1 MPSAGARRYDLPQN
15 RATVAMVRAS
25 HIVEEGKAAMKM
37 QGRFG
42 LATAVLLVVPTFSQ
56 AQRATGSFRAA
67 PSASASAPVVHNT
80 AVRAHS
86 GNRSAN
92 GHAVKSASAAHSAES
107 SLGASNFGQLGLGID
122 PLSSFGLDFA
132 HEIAI
137 RDAQLKAFI
146 DPATQQRLALA
157 ERRARRKPKNTNG
170 FIFLDGGGAYVLPA
184 EPGTD
189 LSPDADAQTTQDQGQ
204 DQEQGARQERVQQAS
219 KQQEQLEL
227 EANNARLAQ
236 EQSESLPD
244 EGQFTLILR
253 SGQEIEAVAF
263 TRVDDRIVYI
273 TTGGGR
279 HTVAVRE
286 LDVDATVRL
295 NQERGT
301 PLQIPL

>member
-1 MPSAGARRYDLPQN
+1 MR
-15 RATVAMVRAS
+15 
-25 HIVEEGKAAMKM
+25 M

-42 LATAVLLVVPTFSQ
+42 LATAVLLVIPTFCQ

-67 PSASASAPVVHNT
+67 PSAPASAPVVHNT
-80 AVRAHS
+80 AVRAHI
-86 GNRSAN
+86 GNRPAN
-92 GHAVKSASAAHSAES
+92 GHTVKPASAAHFADS
-107 SLGASNFGQLGLGID
+107 SLGVSNFGPLGLGID
-122 PLSSFGLDFA
+122 PLSTQQILNPLSSFGLDFEHA
-132 HEIAI
+132 IAI

-157 ERRARRKPKNTNG
+157 ERRGRRKPKTTNG

-184 EPGTD
+184 EAGTD
-189 LSPDADAQTTQDQGQ
+189 LNPDADAQTAQDQGQ
-204 DQEQGARQERVQQAS
+204 DQEQGARQERAQQAS
-219 KQQEQLEL
+219 KQQEQQLEL
-227 EANNARLAQ
+227 DANNARLAQ

-244 EGQFTLILR
+244 EGEFTLILR

-273 TTGGGR
+273 TIGGGR
-279 HTVAVRE
+279 HTVALHE

>member
-1 MPSAGARRYDLPQN
+1 
-15 RATVAMVRAS
+15 
-25 HIVEEGKAAMKM
+25 VEEGKAAMKM

-42 LATAVLLVVPTFSQ
+42 LATAVLLVIPTFSQ
-56 AQRATGSFRAA
+56 AQRATGNFRAA
-67 PSASASAPVVHNT
+67 PSASASAPAVHNT

-86 GNRSAN
+86 GNRPAN
-92 GHAVKSASAAHSAES
+92 GHAVRPASAARSANS
-107 SLGASNFGQLGLGID
+107 SLGID
-122 PLSSFGLDFA
+122 PLSTQQILDPLSAFGFDFEHA
-132 HEIAI
+132 IAL

-157 ERRARRKPKNTNG
+157 ERRARRKPKNGNG
-170 FIFLDGGGAYVLPA
+170 FIFLDGGGAYVLAA

-189 LSPDADAQTTQDQGQ
+189 LSPDADAQAAQDQGQ
-204 DQEQGARQERVQQAS
+204 DQEQGTRQERAQQAS
-219 KQQEQLEL
+219 QQELLEL
-227 EANNARLAQ
+227 EAKNARLAQ

-244 EGQFTLILR
+244 EGEFTLILR

-263 TRVDDRIVYI
+263 THVDDRIVYI

>member
-1 MPSAGARRYDLPQN
+1 
-15 RATVAMVRAS
+15 
-25 HIVEEGKAAMKM
+25 MKM

-42 LATAVLLVVPTFSQ
+42 LATAVLLVIPTFSQ
-56 AQRATGSFRAA
+56 AQRATGNFRAA
-67 PSASASAPVVHNT
+67 PSASASAPAVHNT

-86 GNRSAN
+86 GNRPVN
-92 GHAVKSASAAHSAES
+92 GRAVRPASAARSANS
-107 SLGASNFGQLGLGID
+107 SLGID
-122 PLSSFGLDFA
+122 PLSTQQILDPLSAFGLDFEHA
-132 HEIAI
+132 IAL

-157 ERRARRKPKNTNG
+157 ERRARRKPKATNG
-170 FIFLDGGGAYVLPA
+170 FIFLDGGGAYVLPV
-184 EPGTD
+184 EPGVD
-189 LSPDADAQTTQDQGQ
+189 LNTDADSQAAQQQGQDQGQ
-204 DQEQGARQERVQQAS
+204 NQGQNGQVASQERVPQESQQQA
-219 KQQEQLEL
+219 QL
-227 EANNARLAQ
+227 EANNERLAL

-244 EGQFTLILR
+244 EGEFTLVLR

-301 PLQIPL
+301 PLQILL

>member
-1 MPSAGARRYDLPQN
+1 
-15 RATVAMVRAS
+15 
-25 HIVEEGKAAMKM
+25 VEEGKAAMKM

-42 LATAVLLVVPTFSQ
+42 LATAVLLVIPTFSQ
-56 AQRATGSFRAA
+56 AQRATGDFRAA
-67 PSASASAPVVHNT
+67 PSASASAPAVHNT

-86 GNRSAN
+86 GNRPAN
-92 GHAVKSASAAHSAES
+92 GHGVRPASAARSANS
-107 SLGASNFGQLGLGID
+107 SLGID
-122 PLSSFGLDFA
+122 PLSTQQILDPLSAFGFDFA
-132 HEIAI
+132 HAIAM
-137 RDAQLKAFI
+137 RDEQLKAFI

-157 ERRARRKPKNTNG
+157 ERRARRKPKNGNG

-189 LSPDADAQTTQDQGQ
+189 LNPDADAQTAQDQGQ
-204 DQEQGARQERVQQAS
+204 DQEQGTRQERAQQAS
-219 KQQEQLEL
+219 QQERLEL
-227 EANNARLAQ
+227 EAKNARLAQ
-236 EQSESLPD
+236 EQSQSLPD
-244 EGQFTLILR
+244 EGEFTLILR

-279 HTVAVRE
+279 HTVAVRD

>member
-1 MPSAGARRYDLPQN
+1 
-15 RATVAMVRAS
+15 MVRAS

-42 LATAVLLVVPTFSQ
+42 LATAVLLVIPTFSQ
-56 AQRATGSFRAA
+56 AQRAAGNFRAA
-67 PSASASAPVVHNT
+67 TSAPVSAPIVHNT

-86 GNRSAN
+86 GNRPGS
-92 GHAVKSASAAHSAES
+92 GHAVKPASAAHSADS
-107 SLGASNFGQLGLGID
+107 SLGASNFGPLGLGID
-122 PLSSFGLDFA
+122 PLSSFGLDFEHA
-132 HEIAI
+132 IAI

-157 ERRARRKPKNTNG
+157 DRRARRKPKTTSG

-189 LSPDADAQTTQDQGQ
+189 LNPDADGQTAQDQGQ
-204 DQEQGARQERVQQAS
+204 DQEQVAPQERAQHVS
-219 KQQEQLEL
+219 KQQEQL

-244 EGQFTLILR
+244 EGEFTLILR
-253 SGQEIEAVAF
+253 NGQEIEAVAF

-273 TTGGGR
+273 TIGGGR

>member
-1 MPSAGARRYDLPQN
+1 
-15 RATVAMVRAS
+15 
-25 HIVEEGKAAMKM
+25 MKM

-42 LATAVLLVVPTFSQ
+42 LATAVLLVIPTFSQ
-56 AQRATGSFRAA
+56 AQRATGNFRAA
-67 PSASASAPVVHNT
+67 PSAPASAPAVHNT

-92 GHAVKSASAAHSAES
+92 GHAVRPSPLIRRIE
-107 SLGASNFGQLGLGID
+107 LGAQFWTAWFRHRSTVDAADTGSSIEHLDSISRMRSRSVTRSLRRLSIRPHSRGLRS
-122 PLSSFGLDFA
+122 PS
-132 HEIAI
+132 
-137 RDAQLKAFI
+137 DA
-146 DPATQQRLALA
+146 R
-157 ERRARRKPKNTNG
+157 EGNRRTANG

-189 LSPDADAQTTQDQGQ
+189 LNPDADAQTAQDQGQ
-204 DQEQGARQERVQQAS
+204 DQEQGTRQERAPQESQ
-219 KQQEQLEL
+219 QQEQLE
-227 EANNARLAQ
+227 ANNERLAL

-244 EGQFTLILR
+244 EGEFTLILR

>member
-1 MPSAGARRYDLPQN
+1 M
-15 RATVAMVRAS
+15 
-25 HIVEEGKAAMKM
+25 EEGKAAMKM

-42 LATAVLLVVPTFSQ
+42 LATAVLLVIPTFSQ
-56 AQRATGSFRAA
+56 AQRATGNFRAA
-67 PSASASAPVVHNT
+67 PSASASAPAVHNT

-86 GNRSAN
+86 GNRPAN
-92 GHAVKSASAAHSAES
+92 GHAVRPASAARSANS
-107 SLGASNFGQLGLGID
+107 SLGID
-122 PLSSFGLDFA
+122 PLSTQQILDPLSAFGLDFEHA
-132 HEIAI
+132 IAL

-157 ERRARRKPKNTNG
+157 ERRARRKPKATNG
-170 FIFLDGGGAYVLPA
+170 FIFLDGGGAYVLPV
-184 EPGTD
+184 EPGVD
-189 LSPDADAQTTQDQGQ
+189 LNTDADSQAAQQQGQDQGQ
-204 DQEQGARQERVQQAS
+204 NQGQNGQVASQERVPQESQQQA
-219 KQQEQLEL
+219 QL
-227 EANNARLAQ
+227 EANNERLAL

-244 EGQFTLILR
+244 EGEFTLVLR

>member
-1 MPSAGARRYDLPQN
+1 
-15 RATVAMVRAS
+15 
-25 HIVEEGKAAMKM
+25 MKM
-37 QGRFG
+37 QARFG
-42 LATAVLLVVPTFSQ
+42 LATAVLLVIPTFSQ
-56 AQRATGSFRAA
+56 AQRATGSLRAA
-67 PSASASAPVVHNT
+67 PSAPASARVVHNT

-86 GNRSAN
+86 GNRPAN
-92 GHAVKSASAAHSAES
+92 GHTVKPSTAHSAES
-107 SLGASNFGQLGLGID
+107 SLGAGNFGPLGFGIDPLSTQQILD

-132 HEIAI
+132 HAIAI

-157 ERRARRKPKNTNG
+157 ERRARRKPKNTSG

-189 LSPDADAQTTQDQGQ
+189 LNPDADALTAQDQGQ
-204 DQEQGARQERVQQAS
+204 DQGQGARDERAQQAS

-279 HTVAVRE
+279 HTVAVHE